1 MSWGFNMR
9 TSGERSS
16 IPSSGRHTRSV
27 PSKAVSVAFWVTI
40 IGGLGLAIG
49 SVGQVPTAL
58 VIVAL
63 ALFLGG
69 TITVVVLSA
78 ADARR
83 RDVGLGSA
91 MWQGIRQGLRWIW
104 AFMP

>member
-1 MSWGFNMR
+1 M
-9 TSGERSS
+9 
-16 IPSSGRHTRSV
+16 
-27 PSKAVSVAFWVTI
+27 PSKAVSVAFWVTV

-58 VIVAL
+58 AIVAF

-69 TITVVVLSA
+69 AVTVVVLSA

-83 RDVGLGSA
+83 RDVGLGRA
-91 MWQGIRQGLRWIW
+91 MWHGVRQGLRWIW